1 VSNKVTLIIY
11 DKDLKARTVKRFPV
25 SADGSKIDVKI
36 GDSTFSPTFDNE
48 SFIDIRK
55 RSLLMPWRK
64 YWERFY
70 FVPNYGSACVN
81 FQTETVL
88 EPDPKIVMQAAKAE
102 IISNWGKTKQDT
114 PMILTI
120 ILIVLI
126 LIAAKIFGVIA

>member
-1 VSNKVTLIIY
+1 MSKKVNLIIY
-11 DKDLKARTVKRFPV
+11 DKDLKARTTKKFPI
-25 SADGSKIDVKI
+25 SADGSKIEVKI
-36 GDSTFSPTFDNE
+36 GDAEFSPTFDNE

-55 RSLLMPWRK
+55 RSLLMPWRT

-81 FQTETVL
+81 FQTKTIL
-88 EPDPKIVMQAAKAE
+88 DPDPKIVMKAAKAE
-102 IISNWGKTKQDT
+102 IISNWGKTKQET

-120 ILIVLI
+120 ILLVVI